1 MDISIVSTIYYAGR
15 VLAIVDINN
24 GEYRTSFYRSSGS
37 NVNNGEGLWFPFM
50 GIVGPGLL
58 KRISLRDN
66 LFMKIISKDFIY
78 TSKEGMY
85 KFEYILRKRDAHS
98 DPKMRWNA
106 YNIDNPPF
114 NIQEV
119 AENLKDQYRIE
130 DDIFLAKYEVGITD
144 TEIEFVNSWLFH
156 GLNTIRNALE

>member
-1 MDISIVSTIYYAGR
+1 VGISIVSTIYYAGR

-24 GEYRTSFYRSSGS
+24 GEYRTAFYRSSGS
-37 NVNNGEGLWFPFM
+37 NVDDGEGLWFPFM

-58 KRISLRDN
+58 KRTSFGDN
-66 LFMKIISKDFIY
+66 LFRGKISKDFIY

-85 KFEYILRKRDAHS
+85 KYEYIIRRRDAHS

-114 NIQEV
+114 SLEEV
-119 AENLKDQYRIE
+119 AKNLKDQYQIE
-130 DDIFLAKYEVGITD
+130 NDIFLAKYDVGIVD

-156 GLNTIRNALE
+156 GLNAIRNTLE

>member
-1 MDISIVSTIYYAGR
+1 MSIFIVSTIYYAGR

-24 GEYRTSFYRSSGS
+24 GEYRTAFYRSSGS
-37 NVNNGEGLWFPFM
+37 NVDNGEGLWFPFM

-58 KRISLRDN
+58 KRTSLGDN
-66 LFMKIISKDFIY
+66 LFAGKISKDFIY

-85 KFEYILRKRDAHS
+85 KYDYILRRRDAHS

-106 YNIDNPPF
+106 YNVDRLPF
-114 NIQEV
+114 NLEEV
-119 AENLKDQYRIE
+119 AENLRSQYKIE
-130 DDIFLAKYEVGITD
+130 DDKFLAKYEVGIID

-156 GLNTIRNALE
+156 GLNSIRNVLE